1 MTAALRCWRVSL
13 CRCACGRSEAQK
25 LRDALTEFEQQKS
38 EWEAQK
44 SAESLRLKQIG
55 AELKKEWDL
64 LAKAK
69 AKLQAEGGG
78 Q

>member
-1 MTAALRCWRVSL
+1 MDGGNNAHDAAVAAEKAML
-13 CRCACGRSEAQK
+13 SEAAK
-25 LRDALTEFEQQKS
+25 LRDALTDFEQQKAD
-38 EWEAQK
+38 WEVQK
-44 SAESLRLKQIG
+44 AAESLRLKQIG

-69 AKLQAEGGG
+69 AKAKAEAAG